1 MRSVDTTLNAGTLST
16 LIGKVSAGDRPAFD
30 QLFSVLYDELR
41 RVAQSLMREERA
53 SHTLQATA
61 IVHEAYGRMV
71 NARSLTIENRR
82 HFFNL
87 AAKVVRQVLLD
98 HAKARNREKRGGGA
112 ERVTLD
118 TAVIAA
124 APLVSD
130 IESLHDSIEELA
142 TLSPRQ
148 AQIVEWKFFAGMPAE
163 DIAALLGVSLRTV
176 EGDWAMAKIWLKR
189 RLQVGSDPLP

>member
-1 MRSVDTTLNAGTLST
+1 MDTTLNAGTLST